1 MSDIDYNPF
10 SYDFHEDPYPTYKRM
25 RDEEP
30 LYRNE
35 EYGFW
40 ALSRFEDIRSAFA
53 DWETFSSARGISL
66 EDTADYSP
74 DMIITM
80 DPPRQTKIRGLV
92 ARSLTPRRVAAMD
105 GQIRELA
112 RRYIDRFAER
122 GSADLIQ
129 DFAALL
135 PLEVIAALIGVPEE
149 DQTQMRVWTE
159 TMLHREPDSSDVPAA
174 GIAAFGSLDNY
185 FRSDLERR
193 REQRGDDL
201 VSGLLDAEI
210 DGEKLSE
217 DEIVGFLFLLAIAG
231 GETTTKL
238 IGNMAVALANHPDQK
253 KLLFEDLSRMPNA
266 VVEAARYDT
275 STQQM
280 TRTLSR
286 DIELHGQK
294 VSAGEKVT
302 LVIASGN
309 RDEREY
315 ADPDVFDI
323 ARKIERPLSFGHGVH
338 LCPGAALA
346 RMETRVTFEELQ
358 RSCPGWEVDVANCV
372 RVHNSNVRGFSRVPI
387 HF

>member
-10 SYDFHEDPYPTYKRM
+10 SYAFHEDPYPTYKRM

-30 LYRNE
+30 LYHNE

-40 ALSRFEDIRSAFA
+40 ALSRFEDIRSAFG

-105 GQIRELA
+105 GRIRELA
-112 RRYIDRFAER
+112 RRYIDRFADR

-159 TMLHREPDSSDVPAA
+159 TMLHREPDSSAVPAA

-193 REQRGDDL
+193 RGQRGDDL
-201 VSGLLDAEI
+201 VSGLLDAEV

-238 IGNMAVALANHPDQK
+238 IGNMAVALTNHPDQK

-280 TRTLSR
+280 TRTLAR
-286 DIELHGQK
+286 DIELHGKK

-315 ADPDVFDI
+315 TDPDIFDI
-323 ARKIERPLSFGHGVH
+323 ARKGERPLSFGHGVH

-358 RSCPGWEVDVANCV
+358 SRCPGWEVDVANCV
-372 RVHNSNVRGFSRVPI
+372 RVHNANVRGFSRVPI

>member
-1 MSDIDYNPF
+1 MSAIDYNPF
-10 SYDFHEDPYPTYKRM
+10 SYAFHEDPYPTYKRM
-25 RDEEP
+25 RDEAP
-30 LYRNE
+30 LYHNE

-66 EDTADYSP
+66 EDTAEYSP

-105 GQIRELA
+105 GRIRELA
-112 RRYIDRFAER
+112 RRYIDRFADQ

-149 DQTQMRVWTE
+149 DQTQMRIWTE
-159 TMLHREPDSSDVPAA
+159 TMLHREPDSSEVPEA

-201 VSGLLDAEI
+201 VSGLLDAEV

-238 IGNMAVALANHPDQK
+238 IGNMAVALTNHPDQK

-286 DIELHGQK
+286 DMEFYGQK
-294 VSAGEKVT
+294 VPAGEKVT
-302 LVIASGN
+302 LVIAAGN

-315 ADPDVFDI
+315 TDPDVFDI
-323 ARKIERPLSFGHGVH
+323 SRKVERPLSFGHGVH

-346 RMETRVTFEELQ
+346 RMETRVTFEELH
-358 RSCPGWEVDVANCV
+358 RRCPGWEVDVANCV
-372 RVHNSNVRGFSRVPI
+372 RVHNANVRGFSRVPI